1 MVNDMSVGSPQRM
14 LWRFALPMVGSVIF
28 QQLYNIADSVIAG
41 KFIGDQA
48 LAAVGVSYPITMIF
62 MAFALGSSAGCSVVI
77 SRHFGAKRYEQMKT
91 AVWTALIAAA
101 VLSLVLSA
109 IGLLGC
115 NPLLS
120 LLNTPNDIFTD
131 SGTYLLIYSAGLLF
145 MFLYN
150 ICTGAFTALGD
161 SITPLGLLIAS
172 SLGNIALDVVFVT
185 VFDMGVAGV
194 AWATFLCQGVAGVL
208 STVLLLRRLAKLPSG
223 TFPRFSVPMLR
234 EISQL
239 AVPSIL
245 QHSFVSVGNLLIQA
259 VVNGYGSDVIAGYSA
274 AIKLNTF
281 SITLMTTLSNSA
293 SSFTAQN
300 LGAGKPERVQAG
312 FRAALKISTALS
324 LGFSLLYVFGG
335 RLCMTLFAD
344 SASEAVIAVGV
355 QFLRIV
361 APFYVLISLK
371 IICDGVLRGAAAV
384 RCFMISTF
392 SDLVLR
398 VVLAA
403 AFSGIFHTAAGIWCA
418 WPIGWG
424 IATAISYFFYKK
436 EYWRPAL

>member
-1 MVNDMSVGSPQRM
+1 MVNDMSVGSPQRI
-14 LWRFALPMVGSVIF
+14 LWKFALPMVGSVIF

-41 KFIGDQA
+41 KCIGDQA
-48 LAAVGVSYPITMIF
+48 LAAVGASYPITMIF
-62 MAFALGSSAGCSVVI
+62 MAFALGSSAGCAVVI
-77 SRHFGAKRYEQMKT
+77 SQHFGGKRYEQMKT
-91 AVWTALIAAA
+91 AVWTALIASV
-101 VLSLVLSA
+101 VLSFVLSA

-120 LLNTPNDIFTD
+120 LLNTPENIFQD

-161 SITPLGLLIAS
+161 SMTPLWLLIAS
-172 SLGNIALDVVFVT
+172 SLGNIVLDLVFVQC
-185 VFDMGVAGV
+185 FHMGVAGV
-194 AWATFLCQGVAGVL
+194 AWATFLCQGVAGAL
-208 STVLLLRRLAKLPSG
+208 SLILLLRRLAKVPSG
-223 TFPRFSVPMLR
+223 PYKRFSRPMLG
-234 EISQL
+234 EISRL

-281 SITLMTTLSNSA
+281 SITLMNTLSNSA

-300 LGAGKPERVQAG
+300 LGAGKPGRVQEG
-312 FRAALKISTALS
+312 FRAALKISTVIS
-324 LGFSLLYVFGG
+324 LGFSLLYVFASP
-335 RLCMTLFAD
+335 LCMKLFVD
-344 SASEAVIAVGV
+344 NASTDVIQVGAR
-355 QFLRIV
+355 FLRIV
-361 APFYVLISLK
+361 APFYVMISLK

-403 AFSGIFHTAAGIWCA
+403 VFSGFFHTPSAIWIA
-418 WPIGWG
+418 WPVGWG
-424 IATAISYFFYKK
+424 IATVLSYYFYKRD
-436 EYWRPAL
+436 YWRQPV